1 MIRVLIVDD
10 SAVVRQVFKRA
21 LERDPEIKVI
31 GVAADP
37 YIARDLIEADAPDV
51 ITLDVEMPRMDG
63 LTFLRRLMAHYPI
76 PTIVVSSLT
85 QDGTKLG
92 IEALHAGAVQ
102 VLAKP
107 QNAYSVGD
115 LEQSLVHAVKAASRA
130 NVSRLVHTPDIDRS
144 SLALTCTTNK
154 VLAIGAS
161 TGGTRAIE
169 EILLKLPADCPSTVI
184 VQHIPEHFS
193 RSFANRLNDICRM
206 EVSEAVDGDSVTTG
220 RVLIAPGN
228 NHMIL
233 RRSGARYHIEI
244 KPGPAV
250 SGHRPSVDV
259 LFRSVARVAGQNA
272 VGVLLTGMGSDGAR
286 GLLEMKDAGAVTLT
300 QDEQTC
306 VVYGM
311 PMQAVKLGASMK
323 QVPIQDMASEIVN
336 SIQNELIRAQ

>member
-21 LERDPEIKVI
+21 LEQDPEIQVI
-31 GVAADP
+31 GTAPDP
-37 YIARDLIEADAPDV
+37 YIARDMIAADLPDV

-63 LTFLRRLMAHYPI
+63 ITFLRRLMSHYPI

-107 QNAYSVGD
+107 KNAYSVGD
-115 LEQSLVHAVKAASRA
+115 LEKSLVEAVKAASRA
-130 NVSRLVHTPDIDRS
+130 KVEKIDYSPSTGRE

-154 VLAIGAS
+154 ILAIGAS

-169 EILLKLPADCPSTVI
+169 DVLLCLPADCPGTVI

-193 RSFANRLNDICRM
+193 KSFASRLNDICKM

-228 NHMIL
+228 SHMVL
-233 RRSGARYHIEI
+233 RRSGARYYVEI

-286 GLLEMKDAGAVTLT
+286 GMLEMKEAGAMTLT
-300 QDEQTC
+300 QDEKTC

-323 QVPIQDMASEIVN
+323 EVAIQDMAKEIV
-336 SIQNELIRAQ
+336 SCIHTDLVRA

>member
-21 LERDPEIKVI
+21 LEQDPEVEVI
-31 GVAADP
+31 GSAADP
-37 YIARDLIEADAPDV
+37 YIARDMIAADVPDV

-63 LTFLRRLMAHYPI
+63 ITFLRKLMSYHPI

-85 QDGTKLG
+85 QAGAKLG
-92 IEALHAGAVQ
+92 IEALQAGAVQ

-107 QNAYSVGD
+107 KNAYSVGD
-115 LEQSLVHAVKAASRA
+115 LEKSLVDAVKAASRTKVEKLVFTPEA
-130 NVSRLVHTPDIDRS
+130 NRQ
-144 SLALTCTTNK
+144 SLALSCTTNK
-154 VLAIGAS
+154 ILAIGAS

-169 EILLKLPADCPSTVI
+169 DILLSLTADCPGTVI

-193 RSFANRLNDICRM
+193 KSFAVRLNDICKM
-206 EVSEAVDGDSVTTG
+206 EVCEATDGDSVTPG

-228 NHMIL
+228 NHMVL
-233 RRSGARYHIEI
+233 RRSGARYFVEV

-250 SGHRPSVDV
+250 CGHRPSVDV
-259 LFRSVARVAGQNA
+259 LFRSVARVGGQNA

-286 GLLEMKDAGAVTLT
+286 GLLEMKEAGAITLT
-300 QDEQTC
+300 QDEESC

-323 QVPIQDMASEIVN
+323 VVPLQNMAAEIVH
-336 SIQNELIRAQ
+336 SLQSELVRS